1 MDNLGG
7 NGGIPTGVGESQKA
21 PENIAPM
28 GEIPNFDEFLK
39 SQEGVSASEVVPENV
54 EVTEQPAEAE
64 QMTEPTMPAMPEP
77 ETPDEVEE
85 SPEVEALKSVNVS
98 RDAEELPKE
107 YVEGISKII
116 SADKDDP
123 RKLLN
128 DLDIARWDMMKKAFG
143 RNKGD
148 GLNGSGGD
156 GSNS

>member
-39 SQEGVSASEVVPENV
+39 SQEGVSAPEVVPENA
-54 EVTEQPAEAE
+54 EVAEQPAEAE

-77 ETPDEVEE
+77 ETPDEIEE
-85 SPEVEALKSVNVS
+85 SPEVATLKSVNVS

-148 GLNGSGGD
+148 GLNGSGGN
-156 GSNS
+156 GSDS

>member
-39 SQEGVSASEVVPENV
+39 SQEGVNAPEVVPENV
-54 EVTEQPAEAE
+54 EVAEQPAEAE

-77 ETPDEVEE
+77 ETPDEIEK
-85 SPEVEALKSVNVS
+85 SPEVEALKSVNIP
-98 RDAEELPKE
+98 RNAEALPKE
-107 YVEGISKII
+107 YVKYIDMII

-123 RKLLN
+123 GKLSN
-128 DLDIARWDMMKKAFG
+128 DLNIARWDMMGKAYG

>member
-39 SQEGVSASEVVPENV
+39 SQEGVSAPEVVPENA
-54 EVTEQPAEAE
+54 EVAEQPAEAE

-77 ETPDEVEE
+77 ETPDETEE
-85 SPEVEALKSVNVS
+85 SPEVAMLKSVNVS